1 MEYKW
6 IALSNTT
13 IGTLMASLDTN
24 IIIVALPVIASE
36 LHTSLLTT
44 LWTALGYWLVT
55 ASVILNFGRL
65 ADIFGRVRLYNLG
78 FTIFTVGSALS
89 SISQTGEQ
97 LVMFRIIQ
105 AFGAAFL
112 FSNSAAILTDV
123 FPTNERGKALGLN
136 QVAIVLGSVLGL
148 VFGGFL
154 TSYLGWRSVFW
165 INIPIGIVGTVWS
178 YAKLK
183 ELGTISKGEK
193 IDWIGNIT
201 FAAGLFILLTGITFT
216 SSGIISSS
224 SIQFYIAIVGGLSLL
239 ALFVFIEKYI
249 SKDYPMFHLSL
260 FKIRAFVGGNIATL
274 LNSIARG
281 DFTLI
286 MAFYLQGPSMKLSPL
301 EAGIYLIPVSGALAI
316 CGPVSGWLSDR
327 YGSRVISSI
336 GLILSAIGFLML
348 MNLGATASFIDL
360 LSPLL
365 LIGAGMGV
373 FASPNR
379 ASIMNSVK
387 SFRRGVAAGTSTTL
401 ILIGRTLSLGI
412 AFLIMAGIMPIQ
424 QIKTIILGDTSAILT
439 TTATTNTA
447 TQLMIGKFLISMH
460 IIFLISAIF
469 MLAAIIPVMIKNKI
483 VIAN

>member
-78 FTIFTVGSALS
+78 FAIFTVGSALS

-123 FPTNERGKALGLN
+123 FPANERGKALGLN

-178 YAKLK
+178 YTKLK
-183 ELGTISKGEK
+183 ELGTIRKGEK
-193 IDWIGNIT
+193 IDWLGNIT
-201 FAAGLFILLTGITFT
+201 FAAGLFILLAGITFT

-224 SIQFYIAIVGGLSLL
+224 SIQFYLAIVGGLSLL
-239 ALFVFIEKYI
+239 VLFVFIEKYI

-316 CGPVSGWLSDR
+316 CGPISGWLSDR

-379 ASIMNSVK
+379 ASIMNSVI

-412 AFLIMAGIMPIQ
+412 AFLIMAGIMHIQ
-424 QIKTIILGDTSAILT
+424 QIKTMILGDTSAILT

-460 IIFLISAIF
+460 MIFLISAIF